1 MSNTEATDA
10 VATVRAENI
19 GGITRTDVEIP
30 PGVTVLEGRN
40 ATNRTSFLK
49 AVMGAIGSD
58 AVALKGDADEGRIE
72 LTLDG
77 KTYTRVLRRTED
89 GVASSG
95 DPYLADPTLADLF
108 AFLLESNEARR
119 AVAQERDLREIIM
132 RPVDTDEI
140 RAEIDRLERE
150 RDRIDDEIEELDELK
165 RELPGLEERR
175 TDLTARIEAKRESLA
190 DTEAEI
196 ESTDAAID
204 ETRAENEKLEAHL
217 EDLRELRAELD
228 DVRSEIELQTESIAS
243 LRREREELNQKLAE
257 LPEVPMGDHQHLDD
271 EIARLRERKQSLET
285 EMSALQNVIQFN
297 NDVLDDRE
305 TAVTDALDAGGV
317 GDASGAGGE
326 DGEPTAQLLAG
337 DSVTCWTCGSD
348 VSRERIEETLERLR
362 GVRQGYLDDV
372 REIEADLEEVRERQQ
387 ERKAQRRRR
396 EKLQRRLETTE
407 SELQRRQETLTEL
420 RARRDRLGEDVEA
433 AEREAEQLESEDV
446 SSVLDL
452 HKEANQL
459 EFDLGRIESEL
470 EDVTDRIETIEDR
483 LGEKEDLQ
491 ARREQIQTG
500 LEEQRTRIDRIE
512 RESVREFN
520 DRMEEVLGIL
530 EYDNLARI
538 WIERVETTVRQGRG
552 TSEQA
557 AFELHV
563 VRTTDANVAYE
574 DTVAHLSESEREVTG
589 LIFALAGY
597 LVHDVHDRVPIML
610 LDSLEAIDSER
621 IAALV
626 EYIADHA
633 EYLLVALLPED
644 AQAVSAAD
652 ARITDI

>member
-1 MSNTEATDA
+1 MPNTEATDA
-10 VATVRAENI
+10 VATVHVENV
-19 GGITRTDVEIP
+19 GGITRTDVDIP

-40 ATNRTSFLK
+40 ATNRTSFLT
-49 AVMGAIGSD
+49 AVMGAMGSD
-58 AVALKGDADEGRIE
+58 AVSLKGDADEGRIE
-72 LTLDG
+72 LTVG
-77 KTYTRVLRRTED
+77 GETHTRVLRRTED
-89 GVASSG
+89 GVALSG
-95 DPYLADPTLADLF
+95 DPYLTDPTLADLF

-132 RPVDTDEI
+132 RPVDTEEI

-175 TDLTARIEAKRESLA
+175 TDLTAQIEAKRETLA

-204 ETRAENEKLEAHL
+204 EMRAEKETLEARL
-217 EDLRELRAELD
+217 GELRELRAELD
-228 DVRSEIELQTESIAS
+228 DVRSEIELQNESIAS
-243 LRREREELNQKLAE
+243 LRREREELREELAE
-257 LPEVPMGDHQHLDD
+257 LPDAPADDHQQLDD
-271 EIARLRERKQSLET
+271 EITRLRERKQSLET
-285 EMSALQNVIQFN
+285 EVSALQNVIQFN
-297 NDVLDDRE
+297 DDMLDGRD
-305 TAVTDALDAGGV
+305 TAVADAL
-317 GDASGAGGE
+317 GDADDGNENENENESE
-326 DGEPTAQLLAG
+326 DVTTRLLAG

-348 VSRERIEETLERLR
+348 VRRERIEETLERLR
-362 GVRQGYLDDV
+362 GLRQGYLDDV
-372 REIEADLEEVRERQQ
+372 REIEADLEEMRERRQS
-387 ERKAQRRRR
+387 RNAQRRRR
-396 EKLQRRLETTE
+396 ERLRGELETTE
-407 SELQRRQETLTEL
+407 SELERRQESVEDL
-420 RARRDRLGEDVEA
+420 RARREELGDDVEA
-433 AEREAEQLESEDV
+433 TERQVEQLESEDV
-446 SSVLDL
+446 SSVFEL

-483 LGEKEDLQ
+483 LGEREKRQ
-491 ARREQIQTG
+491 ARREQVQRE
-500 LEEQRTRIDRIE
+500 LAEQRTRIDRIE
-512 RESVREFN
+512 REAIEEFN
-520 DRMEEVLGIL
+520 DRMEEVLEIL
-530 EYDNLARI
+530 EYDNLARV
-538 WIERVETTVRQGRG
+538 WIERVETTVRQGRR
-552 TSEQA
+552 TTEQT

-610 LDSLEAIDSER
+610 LDSLEAIDAER

-626 EYIADHA
+626 EYVADHA

-644 AQAVSAAD
+644 AEAVSAAD
-652 ARITDI
+652 AHITDI